1 MIESCL
7 KRIKELIKLQQQKT
21 EIASIQDFEKLDIR
35 VGQIQKAEAVKG
47 STKLLRL
54 EINIGEKTI
63 QTVAGIAAAYNKEEL
78 FNKKVAV
85 LTNLQPTEI
94 FGVLSE
100 GMVLAAI
107 EDKNIVLLVPDK
119 NVKIGAK
126 IR

>member
-1 MIESCL
+1 M
-7 KRIKELIKLQQQKT
+7 QQQKT

-35 VGQIQKAEAVKG
+35 VGQIQMAEAVKG

-100 GMVLAAI
+100 CMVLAAI